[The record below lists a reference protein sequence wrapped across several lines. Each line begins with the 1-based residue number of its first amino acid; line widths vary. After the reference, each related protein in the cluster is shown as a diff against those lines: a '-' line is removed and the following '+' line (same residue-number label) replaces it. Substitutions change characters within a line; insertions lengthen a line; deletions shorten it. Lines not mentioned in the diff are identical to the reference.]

1 MAAHDDTTTITIHL
15 EAGNA
20 SIPALGKMLG
30 PHGVPIAAVKR
41 DYDERTRAQRGETV
55 PAEITVRPDR
65 SWSLRV
71 RTPTTSSLILGW
83 LNGGST
89 LTRAQLRAV
98 AERKLP
104 DLNTD
109 DLEAAMRTVEG
120 TARSMGVAV
129 EP

>member
-1 MAAHDDTTTITIHL
+1 MAAHDDTMTITIHL

-20 SIPALGKMLG
+20 SIPVLGKMLG
-30 PHGVPIAAVKR
+30 PYGLPIAAVKR
-41 DYDERTRAQRGETV
+41 EYDERTGRQRGETI
-55 PAEITVRPDR
+55 PAAITVRPDR

-71 RTPTTSSLILGW
+71 RTPTTSSLIRGA
-83 LNGGST
+83 LNDGT

-109 DLEAAMRTVEG
+109 DVEAAMRTVEG
-120 TARSMGVAV
+120 TARSMGIRVD
-129 EP
+129 P